1 MTTSW
6 SMSTGIAMAAMA
18 CTAAMAQPAAM
29 PACPGT
35 SMRMVVPAA
44 PGGTTDLVGRLVANH
59 LARRAGT
66 SVVVENKA
74 GGGGTIGA
82 SGVAHARP
90 DGCTVLMGNVGSNA
104 INYALNKKLNYGPQ
118 DFAPVTQVF
127 AVPNVLV
134 VNPGVAAQDVKS
146 LIRLAREK
154 PGTLALANSGVGQS
168 THMTAELFR
177 METGIDVITV
187 PYKGNA
193 PAVADLLAGQVQM
206 MFDNAAVSLPHIQ
219 AGKLRALAV
228 TSAKRVEGLPGVPTM
243 AEAGMEG
250 FDVVAWFGL
259 FYPARTPAAHVAW
272 LQSEVAEILKQ
283 ADVCRQIA
291 EWSGEP
297 GGEPAAAFQRYVD
310 QEVRQWQKVVDTAG
324 ITLP

>member
-1 MTTSW
+1 MKTTLCRSAFGAALLMTTMFSVHAQTAPLCAT
-6 SMSTGIAMAAMA
+6 TGL
-18 CTAAMAQPAAM
+18 
-29 PACPGT
+29 
-35 SMRMVVPAA
+35 RMVVPAA
-44 PGGTTDLVGRLVANH
+44 PGGTTDLIGRLIANH
-59 LARRAGT
+59 LTRR
-66 SVVVENKA
+66 SNMPIVVDNKA

-82 SGVAHARP
+82 SSVAHAKA

-104 INYALNKKLNYGPQ
+104 INYSLNKKLNYGPQ
-118 DFAPVTQVF
+118 NFAPVTEVF

-134 VNPGVAAQDVKS
+134 VNPAVPARDVKG
-146 LIRLAREK
+146 LIQLAKDK

-177 METGIDVITV
+177 LETGIDVITV

-206 MFDNAAVSLPHIQ
+206 MFDNVAVSQPHIL

-228 TSAKRVEGLPGVPTM
+228 TSAQRVPALPDVPTM
-243 AEAGMEG
+243 AEAGMNG
-250 FDVVAWFGL
+250 FNVVAWFGL
-259 FYPARTPAAHVAW
+259 FYPARTSAEQVKW

-283 ADVCRQIA
+283 DDVKRQIFD
-291 EWSGEP
+291 WSGVVSGSSPED
-297 GGEPAAAFQRYVD
+297 FQRYVNK
-310 QEVRQWQKVVDTAG
+310 EVGQWQKVVDKAG

>member
-1 MTTSW
+1 
-6 SMSTGIAMAAMA
+6 
-18 CTAAMAQPAAM
+18 
-29 PACPGT
+29 
-35 SMRMVVPAA
+35 MRMVVPAA
-44 PGGTTDLVGRLVANH
+44 PGGTTDLIGRLIANH
-59 LARRAGT
+59 LTRR
-66 SVVVENKA
+66 SNMPIVVDNKA

-82 SGVAHARP
+82 SSVAHAKA

-104 INYALNKKLNYGPQ
+104 INYSLNKKLNYGPQ
-118 DFAPVTQVF
+118 NFAPVTEVF

-134 VNPGVAAQDVKS
+134 VNPAVPARDVKG
-146 LIRLAREK
+146 LIQLAKDK

-177 METGIDVITV
+177 LETGIDVITV

-206 MFDNAAVSLPHIQ
+206 MFDNVAVSQPHIL

-228 TSAKRVEGLPGVPTM
+228 TSAQRVPALPDVPTM
-243 AEAGMEG
+243 AEAGMNG
-250 FDVVAWFGL
+250 FNVVAWFGL
-259 FYPARTPAAHVAW
+259 FYPARTSAEQVKW

-283 ADVCRQIA
+283 DDVKRQIFD
-291 EWSGEP
+291 WSGVVSGSSPED
-297 GGEPAAAFQRYVD
+297 FQRYVNK
-310 QEVRQWQKVVDTAG
+310 EVGQWQKVVDKAG